1 MQDGYSSVGQGVV
14 MGWFTADPKKALKK
28 KYAAKMKEA
37 KDAEKLGDRIKQS
50 ALIAEGEAL
59 LAELDALE
67 SKG

>member
-1 MQDGYSSVGQGVV
+1 
-14 MGWFTADPKKALKK
+14 MGWFTADPKKTLKK

-37 KDAEKLGDRIKQS
+37 KDAEKLGDRVKQS